1 MPTPALYMRVSREE
15 QVEGYSLD
23 AQRRAIE
30 GYCQA
35 RGWPPPTI
43 YADEGVSAYTDITED
58 RPQFAAM
65 LDAAVS
71 GAHDVILVHK
81 LDRFA
86 RSILVTLRELGRLER
101 AGVAFVSLSEA
112 MDFSTP
118 IGRVVL
124 SMLAAFAEFY
134 SRNLS
139 AEIKKGL
146 HEKKRQGFHI
156 GTTPYGSLRVGGV
169 LSVDPAKADHLRTIL
184 ALCARL
190 PNQPVADELN
200 RLGIPAR
207 RGGIWHGSAVQYF
220 RTAAHWLASQGDG
233 WASLAAAVGD
243 RPRAVPVTRAD
254 TTYTLSGLLRC
265 KCGGVIA
272 YHLVTP
278 TRRWGR
284 CRNAANP
291 ARRGCTTWGR
301 LEDLERQAEAWLF
314 ALPDPRATVALPDD
328 PRPRE
333 DWELQRR
340 RVLQLYR
347 DGLMSEGEYQRERA
361 ALTRQAARLPV
372 AAGRRET
379 VGLGLARA
387 REDWHRPEWGEVA
400 KNQYYRTLVSHFVV
414 DCGTLT
420 PIYRPQYAGLFESGG
435 EDEAW

>member
-1 MPTPALYMRVSREE
+1 MRVAGYIRVSSLM
-15 QVEGYSLD
+15 QVEEGWSLE
-23 AQRRAIE
+23 AQERAIKA
-30 GYCQA
+30 YCAAHQWGEPA
-35 RGWPPPTI
+35 IFTDAGK
-43 YADEGVSAYTDITED
+43 SAHSESIED
-58 RPQFAAM
+58 RPA
-65 LDAAVS
+65 LDALLQQCEG
-71 GAHDVILVHK
+71 GAFDILICHK
-81 LDRFA
+81 LDRFSRRLA
-86 RSILVTLRELGRLER
+86 VTIDALSRLER
-101 AGVAFVSLSEA
+101 AGVGFISITENL
-112 MDFSTP
+112 DFASP
-118 IGRVVL
+118 IGKVAL
-124 SMLAAFAEFY
+124 AMLGALAQY
-134 SRNLS
+134 HSDNLS

-146 HEKKRQGFHI
+146 SEKKRQGLHI
-156 GTTPYGSLRVGGV
+156 GTTPYGSIRTAGV

-220 RTAAHWLASQGDG
+220 RTASGWLASQGDE
-233 WASLAAAVGD
+233 WAALAAAVGD
-243 RPRAVPVTRAD
+243 RPRAVPITRAD
-254 TTYTLSGLLRC
+254 TVYTLSGLLRC
-265 KCGGVIA
+265 ACGGVIA

-301 LEDLERQAEAWLF
+301 LEALERAAEAWLF
-314 ALPDPRATVALPDD
+314 ALPDPRVTVALLDD

-333 DWELQRR
+333 DWEGQRR

-361 ALTRQAARLPV
+361 ALARQAARLPV

-387 REDWHRPEWGEVA
+387 RGDWPAWDEVA
-400 KNQYYRTLVSHFVV
+400 RNAFYRALVSHFRVN
-414 DCGTLT
+414 CGTLT
-420 PIYRPQYAGLFESGG
+420 PVWRPQMAGLFAASG
-435 EDEAW
+435 EDAAW